1 LRALPGEG
9 RDAAIVVSTALGD
22 VTRFEQERAAHPARE
37 ADEADLASLADR
49 PHDIMARSL
58 AALYGVTGPVISL
71 CGSGA
76 AAVGAAASLVE
87 RGRARV
93 ALAVGCEAF
102 SRLAFIGFLAHA
114 RPLARPVPSLQPR
127 PHGPAAGGR
136 RGRALIEPYSAAA
149 ARGALTMGFVDGVGL
164 ASDAHHTFGP
174 ARRRRG
180 GVPRDGGGDRARGVT
195 PHDVE
200 YVSAPRHGHPAG
212 RPPWSGLALHKTFGD
227 RARTIPGLVDQGA
240 DGPPDGR
247 RGRVEAVAACWRCA
261 TGSSPRRGNW
271 VEPDPDCAIDCVP
284 NAVREAPLR
293 RVLVSSSSF
302 GGNHASLLLSA
313 APPRRDRG
321 EGD

>member
-102 SRLAFIGFLAHA
+102 SRLAFIGFSRMHA
-114 RPLARPVPSLQPR
+114 LSPDLCRPFS
-127 PHGPAAGGR
+127 
-136 RGRALIEPYSAAA
+136 RGRTGLLLGEGAGALLIEPYSAAA

-164 ASDAHHTFGP
+164 ASDAHHTSGP
-174 ARRRRG
+174 HAG
-180 GVPRDGGGDRARGVT
+180 AEGASRAMAEAIER
-195 PHDVE
+195 
-200 YVSAPRHGHPAG
+200 AG
-212 RPPWSGLALHKTFGD
+212 SPPTTSIT
-227 RARTIPGLVDQGA
+227 
-240 DGPPDGR
+240 
-247 RGRVEAVAACWRCA
+247 
-261 TGSSPRRGNW
+261 
-271 VEPDPDCAIDCVP
+271 
-284 NAVREAPLR
+284 
-293 RVLVSSSSF
+293 
-302 GGNHASLLLSA
+302 
-313 APPRRDRG
+313 
-321 EGD
+321 